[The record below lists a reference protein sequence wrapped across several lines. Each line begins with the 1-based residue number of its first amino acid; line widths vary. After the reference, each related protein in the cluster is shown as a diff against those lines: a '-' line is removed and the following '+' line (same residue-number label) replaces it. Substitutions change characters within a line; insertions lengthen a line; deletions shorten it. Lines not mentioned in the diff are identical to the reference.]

1 MNMKPSQIYL
11 STLII
16 LALIATIYIAY
27 TASQGT
33 ELCILGSGCAGV
45 QNSEYGTLLGVKV
58 SIWGMI
64 AFTLLFI
71 LYGWAHSSY
80 KRYRLYFTTALVGAI
95 TSLIFIAIQAFIL
108 EQWCSSCLVVDLLML
123 IIAFLSYLEFRKL
136 RKYY

>member
-1 MNMKPSQIYL
+1 MKPSQIYL
-11 STLII
+11 SMLII
-16 LALIATIYIAY
+16 LALIATTYIAY

-33 ELCILGSGCAGV
+33 EICILGSDCASV

-58 SIWGMI
+58 SVWGMI

-80 KRYRLYFTTALVGAI
+80 KRYRIYISVALFGALI
-95 TSLIFIAIQAFIL
+95 SLIFITIQAFVL
-108 EQWCSSCLVVDLLML
+108 KQWCSSCIVVDMLML
-123 IIAFLSYLEFRKL
+123 IIAFISYIEFKKL

>member
-11 STLII
+11 SMLII
-16 LALIATIYIAY
+16 LALIATTYIAY

-33 ELCILGSGCAGV
+33 EVCILGSDCKSV
-45 QNSEYGTLLGVKV
+45 QNSEYGSFLGVKV
-58 SIWGMI
+58 SVWGMI

-80 KRYRLYFTTALVGAI
+80 KRYRIYISVALFGALI
-95 TSLIFIAIQAFIL
+95 SLIFITIQAFVL
-108 EQWCSSCLVVDLLML
+108 KQWCSSCIVVDMLML
-123 IIAFLSYLEFRKL
+123 IIAFISYIEFKKL

>member
-1 MNMKPSQIYL
+1 M
-11 STLII
+11 LII
-16 LALIATIYIAY
+16 LALIATTYIAY

-33 ELCILGSGCAGV
+33 EICILGSDCASV

-58 SIWGMI
+58 SVWGMI

-80 KRYRLYFTTALVGAI
+80 KRYRIYISVALFGALI
-95 TSLIFIAIQAFIL
+95 SLIFITIQAFVL
-108 EQWCSSCLVVDLLML
+108 KQWCSSCIVVDMLML
-123 IIAFLSYLEFRKL
+123 IIAFISYIEFKKL

>member
-11 STLII
+11 SMLII
-16 LALIATIYIAY
+16 LALIATTYIAY

-33 ELCILGSGCAGV
+33 EICILGSDCASV

-58 SIWGMI
+58 SVWGMI

-80 KRYRLYFTTALVGAI
+80 KRYRIYISVALFGALI
-95 TSLIFIAIQAFIL
+95 SLIFITIQAFVL
-108 EQWCSSCLVVDLLML
+108 KQWCSSCIVVDMLML
-123 IIAFLSYLEFRKL
+123 IIAFISYIEFKKL

>member
-16 LALIATIYIAY
+16 LALIATTYIAY

-33 ELCILGSGCAGV
+33 EVCILGSDCKSV
-45 QNSEYGTLLGVKV
+45 QNSEYGSFLGVKV
-58 SIWGMI
+58 SVWGMI

-71 LYGWAHSSY
+71 LYGWAHNSY
-80 KRYRLYFTTALVGAI
+80 KRYRIYISTALFGALISLVFI
-95 TSLIFIAIQAFIL
+95 TIQAFIL
-108 EQWCSSCLVVDLLML
+108 EKWCSSCIVVDVLML
-123 IIAFLSYLEFRKL
+123 IIAFRSYVEFRKL